1 MSTESHD
8 AADPGSEPAPQRA
21 GSHWSARDSEI
32 LLDGLRTGIPLVD
45 LAVSLQ
51 RRVSALQARCKALTP
66 HLQTTV
72 LRADADVVLRGL
84 LAADPDFD
92 VEANLD
98 RTTSRRRHPAREE
111 ILTLGWKDRRP
122 LAELVTAAASE
133 TEIAGRLI
141 QLGLP
146 TASPWP
152 NGSATPP
159 AAPWTCAA
167 G

>member
-51 RRVSALQARCKALTP
+51 RRVSALQARCKKMLPP

-98 RTTSRRRHPAREE
+98 RTTSRRRHHAREE
-111 ILTLGWKDRRP
+111 ILTQAGKTVGRWPSWSPRRRRP
-122 LAELVTAAASE
+122 
-133 TEIAGRLI
+133 R
-141 QLGLP
+141 P
-146 TASPWP
+146 RSP
-152 NGSATPP
+152 G
-159 AAPWTCAA
+159 